1 MDGFDIAGPAFTCV
15 ADNEED
21 LVEAIRGAKQQI
33 AFYAST
39 PAYRGV
45 LDHHGWGDLQP
56 ELTRLSKEG
65 KWVEMGDLID
75 DDIVRTFAA
84 VGDVPTVARELR
96 ERWAGVATRLSFYA
110 PYKFDAELR
119 RTLLDELS
127 SPVEGV
133 S

>member
-1 MDGFDIAGPAFTCV
+1 MVTGTT
-15 ADNEED
+15 EEEIEKARQG
-21 LVEAIRGAKQQI
+21 VRQQI
-33 AFYAST
+33 AFYGST

-75 DDIVRTFAA
+75 DDMVRTFAA

-96 ERWAGVATRLSFYA
+96 ERWDGVATRLSFYA

-119 RTLLDELS
+119 RTLLNELS
-127 SPVEGV
+127 
-133 S
+133 